1 MKEEKETMAN
11 ITRWDPFGEVMTLR
25 EAMNSLFEDS
35 FVSPTTARG
44 GTLGMALD
52 VAETSTSFIVEASLP
67 GVRAEDLDITLQ
79 NNVLTISGETRQQQT
94 SGEKAN
100 YHRVER
106 RYGRFS
112 RSVSLPMQVQ
122 SDKVDAQLSNG
133 ILRLEIPKA
142 EAARPRK
149 ITVNGN
155 GASSSETIDV
165 EQTANATNN

>member
-1 MKEEKETMAN
+1 MAN
-11 ITRWDPFGEVMTLR
+11 VTRWDPFGEVMTLR

-35 FVSPTTARG
+35 YVNPSTARNA
-44 GTLGMALD
+44 TLGMPLD
-52 VAETSTSFIVEASLP
+52 VAETQAAFIVEASLP
-67 GVRAEDLDITLQ
+67 GVKPEDLDITLQ

-94 SGEKAN
+94 NGEKQN

-112 RSVSLPMQVQ
+112 RSISLPTQVQ
-122 SDKVDAQLSNG
+122 SDKVAAELTNG

-149 ITVNGN
+149 ISVNIN
-155 GASSSETIDV
+155 GAQKTEMIDV
-165 EQTANATNN
+165 ESQEPAGVAN

>member
-1 MKEEKETMAN
+1 MAN

-35 FVSPTTARG
+35 FVNPSAARNA
-44 GTLGMALD
+44 TLGMPLD
-52 VAETSTSFIVEASLP
+52 MAETPAAFIVEASLP
-67 GVRAEDLDITLQ
+67 GVKPEDLDITIQ
-79 NNVLTISGETRQQQT
+79 NNVLTISGETHQQQT
-94 SGEKAN
+94 NGEKPN

-112 RSVSLPMQVQ
+112 RSISLPTQVQ
-122 SDKVDAQLSNG
+122 SDKVEAQLTNG

-149 ITVNGN
+149 ISVNGN
-155 GASSSETIDV
+155 GAPKSEMIDV
-165 EQTANATNN
+165 ESKEPAGVTS

>member
-1 MKEEKETMAN
+1 MAN

-35 FVSPTTARG
+35 YVSSSAGRN
-44 GTLGMALD
+44 GTPGMALD
-52 VAETSTSFIVEASLP
+52 VAETQAAYIVEASLP
-67 GVRAEDLDITLQ
+67 GVKPEDLDITLQ
-79 NNVLTISGETRQQQT
+79 NNVLTISGETRQQQA
-94 SGEKAN
+94 SEKTN

-112 RSVSLPMQVQ
+112 RSISLPMQVQ
-122 SDKVDAQLSNG
+122 SDKVEAQLSNG

-155 GASSSETIDV
+155 SASQTETIDV
-165 EQTANATNN
+165 EQTANAANN